1 LSVPEEMEDDA
12 ISDGGEEDLSPEDY
26 DRMMDGLEHIRA
38 TLGDENQSAL
48 TDQDIKDSLYEY
60 YFDVE
65 HAIEDLLGKQ
75 ERRFA
80 ARERQGKLLTPSF
93 TGKPLPLPPVDGE
106 DDWSS
111 TTDTTSGRH
120 NVPLVRLTAS
130 DYLSSSEQETTRA
143 STHPGT
149 LYTITELT
157 ELSEDGR
164 DWEPSPRHLP
174 APLDPY
180 LQPGGSRATL
190 LSSVTS
196 DYGQL
201 IERPSLHP
209 DDLPPSPSPSALQR
223 LSYQERSGSLTPTSR
238 RTPSSSSDTALARNA
253 CDEAPPVDNLPD
265 IPDLKSKSS
274 LQRPLDPSQ
283 ASLLSKQ
290 SAKTTERTGSEKKSK
305 LSALASSRSSA
316 RSSVSSVSAKSYI
329 TETASDITYPV
340 LRPSAASM
348 VSLLPDKRLPSRPS
362 SMSQTSES
370 SLPTSVS
377 RVVNEA
383 LQSAF
388 ALEAMD
394 REAAKEPTT
403 LSIPTSRHPSAWTS
417 TPSGTPDVPPVPL
430 KSPSQVASMLS
441 SSPSR
446 SPGPAPTESQ
456 TTASR
461 SVPPPGSEQPQPR
474 QLSKLA
480 RLAQAKAQEQTQ
492 AAKSKAQSSSQPGLI
507 LPRSHTEYLIPT
519 ANGPTATTAITTT
532 YQSLSNLLPKEQ
544 SKLPPSMRYEAPP
557 NPKRSP
563 ESPVTPKQSGQK
575 QSKLAMKS
583 KTARSKA
590 DSDHSIEPAIEPVIE
605 VPIFSPKTVRTRA
618 SPSAFASLLVNDDLG
633 HSEADDK
640 ERRRGERKRDGSRA
654 RKERGDEGQRRKN
667 KEHTIAPL
675 PPAPLPPLRGFAFD
689 VPSPDDIVFNARKGT
704 SLAHRSAASTASS
717 R

>member
-1 LSVPEEMEDDA
+1 MSRHRFVRNIDIHEEMEDDA

-38 TLGDENQSAL
+38 ALGDENQSAL

-80 ARERQGKLLTPSF
+80 ARERQDLDPR
-93 TGKPLPLPPVDGE
+93 GKPLPLPPVDGE

-196 DYGQL
+196 DYGQVIGL
-201 IERPSLHP
+201 LERPSLHP

-223 LSYQERSGSLTPTSR
+223 LSYQERPGSLTPTSR
-238 RTPSSSSDTALARNA
+238 RTPSSSSDTALAPNA
-253 CDEAPPVDNLPD
+253 SDEAPPVDNLPD

-283 ASLLSKQ
+283 VSLLSKQ
-290 SAKTTERTGSEKKSK
+290 SAKTTEPTGSEKKSK

-417 TPSGTPDVPPVPL
+417 TPSGTPDLPPVAL
-430 KSPSQVASMLS
+430 KSSSQVASTLSPS
-441 SSPSR
+441 SSR
-446 SPGPAPTESQ
+446 STWPRTSHHPRLQ
-456 TTASR
+456 R
-461 SVPPPGSEQPQPR
+461 RVVVPPPGSEQPQPR

-480 RLAQAKAQEQTQ
+480 RLAQAKVQEQTQ
-492 AAKSKAQSSSQPGLI
+492 AAKSKAQPSSQPGLI

-563 ESPVTPKQSGQK
+563 ESPASPRQSGQK

-590 DSDHSIEPAIEPVIE
+590 DSDHSIEPAISPVIE

-618 SPSAFASLLVNDDLG
+618 
-633 HSEADDK
+633 
-640 ERRRGERKRDGSRA
+640 R
-654 RKERGDEGQRRKN
+654 
-667 KEHTIAPL
+667 
-675 PPAPLPPLRGFAFD
+675 
-689 VPSPDDIVFNARKGT
+689 
-704 SLAHRSAASTASS
+704 
-717 R
+717 